1 MKPSNT
7 YTPAEPLSQLPGL
20 SSDHL
25 SQLQQC
31 GITTIHKLHTQTQS
45 PQQRQQLAAQL
56 KLHQK
61 YINKWAALAELS
73 LIPGVGT
80 KNCGLLLHAGVG
92 STGQLAQMPAERL
105 HRQLIRLHVAM
116 LGQNSLCP
124 TVAEVT
130 QWIFQA
136 RRLAHR

>member
-1 MKPSNT
+1 MWNYNHSQTPHSNPIA
-7 YTPAEPLSQLPGL
+7 PATAKI
-20 SSDHL
+20 SSATETA
-25 SQLQQC
+25 SK
-31 GITTIHKLHTQTQS
+31 I
-45 PQQRQQLAAQL
+45 
-56 KLHQK
+56 
-61 YINKWAALAELS
+61 INKWAALAELS

-92 STGQLAQMPAERL
+92 STGQLAQMPSERL
-105 HRQLIRLHVAM
+105 HRQLLRLHVAM

-130 QWIFQA
+130 QWVIQA

>member
-1 MKPSNT
+1 MTSPST
-7 YTPAEPLSQLPGL
+7 APLAQLPGL

-25 SQLQQC
+25 SQLQDC
-31 GITTIHKLHTQTQS
+31 GITTIRALYTQTQTLD
-45 PQQRQQLAAQL
+45 QRQQLAAQL
-56 KLHQK
+56 QLHQQ
-61 YINKWAALAELS
+61 YIHKWAALAELS

-80 KNCGLLLHAGVG
+80 KHSGLLLHAGVG
-92 STGQLAQMPAERL
+92 STVQLAQMPAERL
-105 HRQLIRLHVAM
+105 HRQLLRLHVTM

-136 RRLAHR
+136 RRLVRR